1 MHLRRL
7 KRPKSDKVP
16 RDVERGKSRL
26 IERPANASPNSPLFN
41 LPVET
46 RLQILRSIFS
56 QHVIHLFI
64 VRSDE
69 GAQFGWPQ
77 GRVKPIKSRVR
88 SNWCSPSCSYKFND
102 THEPGRGRLQLASGQ
117 AIDVLLSCRQICD
130 EAIELVYAENVFDF
144 VDLLTFGDF
153 TTQFHASLAKIR
165 YLQARHKVPTLGHY
179 SRFNPLAGL
188 RAAAKVSW
196 DGPTMLLHFAGAVM
210 PQLRGMKLLL
220 ERCWMTSEYE
230 AAYSKRHAEWV
241 RYLTQLAKYPG
252 VGRPCYVRALGM
264 PWNPQLMRDFGIG
277 LSYVYLHVK
286 WLRV

>member
-7 KRPKSDKVP
+7 KRSNSDKVP
-16 RDVERGKSRL
+16 RDVERGKSGL
-26 IERPANASPNSPLFN
+26 IARPANASPNSPLLN

-46 RLQILRSIFS
+46 RFQILRSVFS

-64 VRSDE
+64 VRSDD

-102 THEPGRGRLQLASGQ
+102 THEPGRGRHDLQLASGR
-117 AIDVLLSCRQICD
+117 AIDVSLSCRQIYD

-153 TTQFHASLAKIR
+153 TTQFYAFLAKIR

-179 SRFNPLAGL
+179 SRFDPPAGCVL
-188 RAAAKVSW
+188 RS
-196 DGPTMLLHFAGAVM
+196 
-210 PQLRGMKLLL
+210 
-220 ERCWMTSEYE
+220 RC
-230 AAYSKRHAEWV
+230 
-241 RYLTQLAKYPG
+241 PG
-252 VGRPCYVRALGM
+252 TGRRCFCVL
-264 PWNPQLMRDFGIG
+264 
-277 LSYVYLHVK
+277 
-286 WLRV
+286 